1 MTSEPDQAKSQTIA
15 TIVRAT
21 DVLHA
26 FTVAEGDTLGVTE
39 LAEMLGLSKAVV
51 HRILSSLRV
60 KEFVE
65 IDAETRR
72 YSLGPSALALG
83 LTYLQRLDVRER
95 ARPLLRELSDRTNE
109 TSTLSI
115 RHGDQR
121 IYIDQVNPLREVK
134 MTVQL
139 GRSYPLH
146 AGASSKAFLASLPS
160 GDIEAYLSRQ
170 LDALTERTI
179 TDPKALRVELKRIR
193 AAGYAISLG
202 ERQEGAGSAAA
213 PIMDHSGYPVAVISV
228 CGPVERFR
236 GEIDEITPVLLE
248 AARRLSRQFGWDG
261 QPV

>member
-1 MTSEPDQAKSQTIA
+1 MTSEPDQTKSQTIA

-21 DVLHA
+21 DVLQA
-26 FTVAEGDTLGVTE
+26 FTVADGDTLGVTE

-51 HRILSSLRV
+51 HRILASLRV

-65 IDAETRR
+65 VDTETRR

-83 LTYLQRLDVRER
+83 LTYLQRLDVRDR
-95 ARPLLRELSDRTNE
+95 ARPLLREMSDKTNE

-115 RHGDQR
+115 RHGDHR
-121 IYIDQVNPLREVK
+121 IYIDQVTPLREVK

-146 AGASSKAFLASLPS
+146 AGASSKAFLASLPES
-160 GDIEAYLSRQ
+160 EIEAYLARP
-170 LDALTERTI
+170 LDALTGRTI
-179 TDPKALRVELKRIR
+179 TDPKALRTELKGIKE
-193 AAGYAISLG
+193 AGYAISFG

-213 PIMDHSGYPVAVISV
+213 PIMDHSGNPVAVISI

-236 GEIDEITPVLLE
+236 SEIDEITPILLE
-248 AARRLSRQFGWDG
+248 AARRLSRQFGWDP
-261 QPV
+261 QLP